1 MTCQRS
7 VVIAERAMKSWRRC
21 ITIVPVLAGL
31 ASAVLLSCGG
41 GSSSGT
47 TALGIPTTLF
57 AVLVCT
63 GAPPTPTQ
71 TPTPTK
77 GATRTPTP
85 TPTPQCSPVT
95 SAAICIPNSTIP
107 FCNTAPTP
115 PTALQ
120 FNAQGAFTT
129 RNPKVRYA
137 YRDVTNNAS
146 TVWNPFGSNPP
157 NFTGQLVYVGN
168 GMFAALRPTS
178 SAGCACFNVT
188 DAGIASQSVLVGVNQ
203 DASNCTT
210 PCLQFPTSTPTPAS
224 RVSPAD
230 GQASDHAGQAP

>member
-1 MTCQRS
+1 MP
-7 VVIAERAMKSWRRC
+7 VVIAERAMKWWRRC
-21 ITIVPVLAGL
+21 LTIVPVLAGL
-31 ASAVLLSCGG
+31 ASAMLLSCGG

-63 GAPPTPTQ
+63 GAPPTATQ

-107 FCNTAPTP
+107 FCQTAPTP
-115 PTALQ
+115 TTALQ

-129 RNPKVRYA
+129 RNPKLPQA
-137 YRDVTNNAS
+137 YRDVTNSAS
-146 TVWNPFGSNPP
+146 TSWNPFPASANFPGLLTYVSN
-157 NFTGQLVYVGN
+157 GVI
-168 GMFAALRPTS
+168 AALQP
-178 SAGCACFNVT
+178 GCTCFTVT
-188 DAGIASQSVLVGVNQ
+188 DAGITSQTVLVGVNQ
-203 DASNCTT
+203 DPATCTT
-210 PCLQFPTSTPTPAS
+210 ACPQVPTPPPPPAS
-224 RVSPAD
+224 RATPSGAQAD
-230 GQASDHAGQAP
+230 RGVDGTP

>member
-1 MTCQRS
+1 
-7 VVIAERAMKSWRRC
+7 MKSWRRC
-21 ITIVPVLAGL
+21 ITIIPVLAGL

-41 GSSSGT
+41 SGGNSGNIT
-47 TALGIPTTLF
+47 MIRPTTLF

-63 GAPPTPTQ
+63 GAPPTPIQ
-71 TPTPTK
+71 TPTPPPSPTK
-77 GATRTPTP
+77 TPKPTPTPTP

-95 SAAICIPNSTIP
+95 SAAICIPNNTAP

-115 PTALQ
+115 PTTLQ

-129 RNPKVRYA
+129 RNPKARYA

-168 GMFAALRPTS
+168 GMFAALQPTN

-210 PCLQFPTSTPTPAS
+210 PCLQVPTNTPTPPS

-230 GQASDHAGQAP
+230 GQANDHAGQAP